1 MDCAAGSRGWN
12 RHRRNPRDPQN
23 RGGGGEEA
31 PEGIMKNLII
41 FIGIIIYLEGG
52 NHCVHCSQAHVAVR
66 EVGTGVSISGE
77 GTTVQRLSNWCKA
90 HS

>member
-1 MDCAAGSRGWN
+1 MLQEAEDGIDTEGI
-12 RHRRNPRDPQN
+12 PETP

>member
-1 MDCAAGSRGWN
+1 MEQTQKESQRPPEQSWERG
-12 RHRRNPRDPQN
+12 
-23 RGGGGEEA
+23 EA

-52 NHCVHCSQAHVAVR
+52 NYCVHCSQTHVVVR